1 MCEIYPLF
9 DFLEFVFILLTALV
23 PDDLLVH
30 HSIYLIIDRYLPR
43 RFTLFV
49 ASLHIATFCAFF
61 CAGFTLFYCIVIHCH
76 HQAFTF
82 YTSYLPRSLSHTV
95 TNFK

>member
-9 DFLEFVFILLTALV
+9 DFLDFVFILLTALV

-43 RFTLFV
+43 RFTLF
-49 ASLHIATFCAFF
+49 
-61 CAGFTLFYCIVIHCH
+61 
-76 HQAFTF
+76 